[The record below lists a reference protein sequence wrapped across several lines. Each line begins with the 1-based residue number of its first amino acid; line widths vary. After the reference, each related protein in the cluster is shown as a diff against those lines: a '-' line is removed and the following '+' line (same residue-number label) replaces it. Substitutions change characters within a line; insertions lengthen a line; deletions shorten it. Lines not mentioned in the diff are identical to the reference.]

1 MHLLLTQVAIYN
13 STIEDNFSMLVNNG
27 ITLISSVL
35 TVSNSLIQSTREM
48 PATFDVTKVDTGFFN
63 LYLGSSL
70 DMGQNTIIRNLTA

>member
-13 STIEDNFSMLVNNG
+13 STLEDNFSMLVNNG

-35 TVSNSLIQSTREM
+35 TVSNSLIQSVREI
-48 PATFDVTKVDTGFFN
+48 PTGFDVTKVDTGFFN